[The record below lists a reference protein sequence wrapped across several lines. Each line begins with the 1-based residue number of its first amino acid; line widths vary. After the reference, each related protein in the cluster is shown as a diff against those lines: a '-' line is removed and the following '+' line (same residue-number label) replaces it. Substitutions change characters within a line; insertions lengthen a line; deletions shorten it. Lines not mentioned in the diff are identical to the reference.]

1 MIWLVLTQV
10 GKPHGH
16 HLVSPTHLPIKGS
29 ELASGSYRLY
39 ISREILP
46 THHSRKNAFKTNAK
60 HSVPYAYG
68 ECKSKGMAWRGG
80 EVWDSLSCI
89 AVVAWPQTLPSLYC
103 RDGARRVFTD
113 QADIGSTKREAPCG
127 VQRVA

>member
-10 GKPHGH
+10 GKPPGH
-16 HLVSPTHLPIKGS
+16 HLVSPTDLPIKGS

-46 THHSRKNAFKTNAK
+46 THYSRKNAFKTNAT
-60 HSVPYAYG
+60 VPYAYG

-80 EVWDSLSCI
+80 EVGDSYH
-89 AVVAWPQTLPSLYC
+89 A
-103 RDGARRVFTD
+103 
-113 QADIGSTKREAPCG
+113 
-127 VQRVA
+127 